1 MGSPKLFQIG
11 EMARLFHLS
20 VSSIRHYEQLGLLKP
35 EYTDPETGY
44 RYYTPRQFE
53 VFNTIRYL
61 RALDMPLQE
70 IADFLQ
76 NRDVDNIEKKLR
88 QQMDAVVRKRQ
99 ELQRIERKIDNRL
112 RQIQDA
118 QASELGR
125 IMLERTPACRLFR
138 LRESLRIREYQD
150 MELPTSRLAQAQGE
164 AVVFLGKVGVSVSR
178 ERLLTGQFEEYDGIF
193 LALDD
198 EDSFEGEILS
208 LPETLCACVRFR
220 GSHPQAPQQYRRLT
234 REDHECRDR
243 QHTGAELCDA
253 RADEHGCERIGE
265 RAHSAR
271 CTVVHISAPAAHEKA
286 QLRLYRICNYRG
298 REVHAVHN

>member
-125 IMLERTPACRLFR
+125 ITLERTPA
-138 LRESLRIREYQD
+138 
-150 MELPTSRLAQAQGE
+150 
-164 AVVFLGKVGVSVSR
+164 
-178 ERLLTGQFEEYDGIF
+178 
-193 LALDD
+193 
-198 EDSFEGEILS
+198 
-208 LPETLCACVRFR
+208 
-220 GSHPQAPQQYRRLT
+220 
-234 REDHECRDR
+234 
-243 QHTGAELCDA
+243 
-253 RADEHGCERIGE
+253 
-265 RAHSAR
+265 
-271 CTVVHISAPAAHEKA
+271 
-286 QLRLYRICNYRG
+286 
-298 REVHAVHN
+298 

>member
-125 IMLERTPACRLFR
+125 ITLERTPACRLFR

-164 AVVFLGKVGVSVSR
+164 AVVFLGKVGVSISA
-178 ERLLTGQFEEYDGIF
+178 ERLEQGRFDRYDGMF
-193 LALDD
+193 LLLDE
-198 EDSFEGEILS
+198 EDSYQGQTLS
-208 LPETLCACVRFR
+208 LPEEEGLTVRFR
-220 GSHPQAPQQYRRLT
+220 GSHTEAPEQYRRLAAFW
-234 REDHECRDR
+234 REKGWRPGGFSREITMIDYGITNDLDKFVTE
-243 QHTGAELCDA
+243 
-253 RADEHGCERIGE
+253 
-265 RAHSAR
+265 
-271 CTVVHISAPAAHEKA
+271 ISVPV
-286 QLRLYRICNYRG
+286 RR
-298 REVHAVHN
+298 